1 MKKLLI
7 ILLLIVGCA
16 PTKPPTATFYI
27 GMSIEEFK
35 NKNKTVNLKTTPMKI
50 MDQSMSIEN
59 EGSSNEYIFLFANDT
74 LGAVFQ
80 GSLNLLRK
88 KEIDY
93 SKYPDSK
100 PEWFT
105 EKPNKDIKMT
115 KKLQDFAIRIIGTG
129 ILLYI
134 VFKLYLAFAP

>member
-1 MKKLLI
+1 MKKLILI
-7 ILLLIVGCA
+7 LMVGSLFMGCA
-16 PTKPPTATFYI
+16 TTKPPSVATFYI

-59 EGSSNEYIFLFANDT
+59 EGSSNEYIFVFANDT

-80 GSLNLLRK
+80 GSLNLLRN

-100 PEWFT
+100 PE
-105 EKPNKDIKMT
+105 
-115 KKLQDFAIRIIGTG
+115 
-129 ILLYI
+129 
-134 VFKLYLAFAP
+134 

>member
-1 MKKLLI
+1 MKKLILI
-7 ILLLIVGCA
+7 LMVGSLFMGCA
-16 PTKPPTATFYI
+16 TTKPPSAATFYI

-80 GSLNLLRK
+80 GSLNLLRN

-93 SKYPDSK
+93 RKYPDSQ
-100 PEWFT
+100 PE
-105 EKPNKDIKMT
+105 
-115 KKLQDFAIRIIGTG
+115 
-129 ILLYI
+129 
-134 VFKLYLAFAP
+134 